1 MTTYSTIAS
10 TEVDSDSP
18 VTDTL
23 MGKVVNNPIAIAEG
37 SAGAPFLSAGWHNYD
52 GAQALTAFYD
62 FGIHG
67 ALATVVSP
75 DFADGWE
82 YLFFFDVVT
91 TSAGGSTDDFR
102 LELYRATS
110 AAYATASTINTDAS
124 SATVHGQ
131 LAVLAPRH
139 VASSHRVERLMRD
152 GAPGNSESFDTEA
165 LSATLDIEIGAI
177 THTTA
182 QKLLRARFSWVSGN
196 INGGKIFMARRQVG
210 FTR

>member
-82 YLFFFDVVT
+82 YQFYFDEVT
-91 TSAGGSTDDFR
+91 GSGGTTADFQV
-102 LELYRATS
+102 ELYRETS
-110 AAYATASTINTDAS
+110 AAYATASIFLTD
-124 SATVHGQ
+124 SANSIIRGLLTVH
-131 LAVLAPRH
+131 LPRH
-139 VASSHRVERLMRD
+139 SVKFHRITSEVVDGTAANSASMATTEAYVASVAH
-152 GAPGNSESFDTEA
+152 A
-165 LSATLDIEIGAI
+165 
-177 THTTA
+177 TA
-182 QKLLRARFSWVSGN
+182 QKILRARLSFNTGN